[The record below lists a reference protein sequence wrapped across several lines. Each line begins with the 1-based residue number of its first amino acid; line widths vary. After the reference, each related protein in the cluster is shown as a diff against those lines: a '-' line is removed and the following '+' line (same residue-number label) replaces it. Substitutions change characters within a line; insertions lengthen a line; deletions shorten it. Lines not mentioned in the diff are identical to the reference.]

1 MDTVWLSLNLI
12 PLAVSIALVNFGAR
26 DYRAFIV
33 DFLIDLILENKFI
46 SICRM
51 EIRRLISYKLQ
62 AVDNYLH
69 RIEILFNQYRMQEN
83 VVSLQSL

>member
-33 DFLIDLILENKFI
+33 DFLVDLILENKFI

-51 EIRRLISYKLQ
+51 EIRRLISCKLQ